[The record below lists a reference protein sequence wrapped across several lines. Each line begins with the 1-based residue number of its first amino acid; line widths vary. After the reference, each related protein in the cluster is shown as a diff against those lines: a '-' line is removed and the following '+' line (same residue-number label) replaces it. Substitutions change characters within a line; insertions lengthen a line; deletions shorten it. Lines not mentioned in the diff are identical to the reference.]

1 MNSQKICNFFVS
13 EAHLL
18 TAVLPYINEKI
29 LEDKNIELVLQNDMT
44 TNVKEYLNKVKSL
57 NVDKEKVLKLN
68 WKKTEKININDK
80 EIIIIIGDEEF
91 IKKVNKMINISDMTE
106 EILNCYKIYSVEQV
120 NEILYEYDEMLSTD
134 GKNKIYKNLQNVQK
148 GRTIQTQI
156 LNNI

>member
-57 NVDKEKVLKLN
+57 NVDKEKISKLN
-68 WKKTEKININDK
+68 WRKTEKINIKDK

-91 IKKVNKMINISDMTE
+91 IKKVNNMINISDMTE

>member
-57 NVDKEKVLKLN
+57 NVDKEKILKLN
-68 WKKTEKININDK
+68 WKKTENISSIKNE
-80 EIIIIIGDEEF
+80 EIMIIIGDEEY
-91 IKKVNKMINISDMTE
+91 IRNANKVINVNDITE
-106 EILNCYKIYSVEQV
+106 EILNCYKICSVEQV
-120 NEILYEYDEMLSTD
+120 NEIISEYDEMLSTD

-156 LNNI
+156 

>member
-18 TAVLPYINEKI
+18 TAILPYINEKI

-57 NVDKEKVLKLN
+57 NVDKEKILKLN
-68 WKKTEKININDK
+68 WKKTENISCIKNE
-80 EIIIIIGDEEF
+80 EIMIIIGDEEY
-91 IKKVNKMINISDMTE
+91 IRNANKVININDITE
-106 EILNCYKIYSVEQV
+106 EILNCYKICSVEQV
-120 NEILYEYDEMLSTD
+120 NEIISEYDEMLSTD

-156 LNNI
+156 